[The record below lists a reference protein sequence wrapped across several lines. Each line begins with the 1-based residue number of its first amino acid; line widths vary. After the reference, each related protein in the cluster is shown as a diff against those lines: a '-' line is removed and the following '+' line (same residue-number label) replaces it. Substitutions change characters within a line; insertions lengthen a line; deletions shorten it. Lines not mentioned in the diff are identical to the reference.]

1 MGVGERAAH
10 LALVAAASELVRE
23 ADELEGVLE
32 AAHGE
37 GLELVSGQDDEGR
50 RSVVGLFSSRRRVA
64 GAGPPRRRRGIL
76 AVAVALGGG
85 GREEL
90 VAVVALGVGGG
101 GGVEC
106 LLTYTKN

>member
-37 GLELVSGQDDEGR
+37 GLELGSGQDDEGR
-50 RSVVGLFSSRRRVA
+50 RSGDQLASFSSSLWFL
-64 GAGPPRRRRGIL
+64 GWL
-76 AVAVALGGG
+76 AS
-85 GREEL
+85 
-90 VAVVALGVGGG
+90 
-101 GGVEC
+101 
-106 LLTYTKN
+106 